1 MMVKKYNNYNI
12 NGCVFHTKE
21 YVAGKSTQC
30 DGVSN
35 LAMTSIYS
43 ISHDKKN
50 PLKGQVEFYGRIIE
64 IAELN
69 YSNEGSVFLFKCE
82 WAKPIGINN
91 IANFGITQVN
101 LKQLYMGS

>member
-35 LAMTSIYS
+35 SAMTSIYS
-43 ISHDKKN
+43 ISHDKKT
-50 PLKGQVEFYGRIIE
+50 L
-64 IAELN
+64 
-69 YSNEGSVFLFKCE
+69 
-82 WAKPIGINN
+82 
-91 IANFGITQVN
+91 
-101 LKQLYMGS
+101 